1 MDPGRY
7 ERSGGIY
14 GTGVGELKASHI
26 LKSGLEIP
34 VLILLKFLFYSF
46 YFYLVLFLFVLFAKV
61 TFLRGLIM
69 GVSAYSNLLRK
80 LVCGAVSA
88 IVLITAFPVMA
99 QEEMQQFIELPVQSL
114 DNALEV
120 VSETYG
126 VGVIAPG
133 ELVRGKTAS
142 PVSGTLNAE
151 EAVSQLLHDSGLVAR
166 RSSTGAILVSANEAT
181 PPSQD
186 ESAITDSNGMPMILM
201 EGITVRGRRSAGYN
215 ETVSSGA
222 TKIETPIVET
232 PVTINVLSGQL
243 LEDRYVTSI
252 PEIIRSVSNVQVNGG
267 WDESYF
273 IRGFQVER
281 TLRNGMITQPAL
293 VNSVYR
299 ADVENLERIEVIKGP
314 NSVLYG
320 QIEPGGVVNYVTK
333 RPLDERHISAQFD
346 IGTFDLYRI
355 VGDITGPLTDSKNLL
370 ARLNIAYQNN
380 EAERDFVQQERY
392 LIAPALEWRINDRT
406 TLSANAEYLKR
417 DNTIDLGFLPIIY
430 GDPNGEVYLELPR
443 DRFLGEPDDYVK
455 TEQFVAQSILDHEFS
470 DSWSLGLN
478 LQYTNFKQEE
488 VGASFIF
495 PDFVN
500 PLTEVYRSF
509 ADPVERDAYSYQA
522 QANLKGEFSTGP
534 VDHKMFVG
542 VEYREGR
549 VDYYS
554 MLYDAANLNIFDP
567 VYGQPPLSAPELSS
581 FHNNQDDSKTIALSF
596 QDNIGLGERW
606 NLLLG
611 GRYEK
616 IDLTREYVRGP
627 REGELKEQD
636 DYVFTPQVGLL
647 FQPTPETSLYAN
659 YSESFIPQF
668 RGIQANGDLLP
679 PSEGNQVEIGAKAD
693 LFGGR
698 AIGSVALF
706 EIEKTNISVP
716 DPNEDPYSG
725 YRVPTG
731 LQRSRGI
738 EFDLRGEVTDN
749 LEIVAFYAY
758 TDAEV
763 VEDTVIPVGDRL
775 PFVSEHTASIW
786 AKYSFKENIL
796 RGLSIGAGCIYYSD
810 TETSLP
816 NVVTLDDY
824 MLVDASITY
833 ERDKWRTGL
842 HFKNILDELY
852 FNGSV
857 PQNGFSAMA
866 SIARTF

>member
-1 MDPGRY
+1 
-7 ERSGGIY
+7 
-14 GTGVGELKASHI
+14 
-26 LKSGLEIP
+26 
-34 VLILLKFLFYSF
+34 
-46 YFYLVLFLFVLFAKV
+46 
-61 TFLRGLIM
+61 M

-88 IVLITAFPVMA
+88 IALITAFPVMA
-99 QEEMQQFIELPVQSL
+99 QEEIQQFIELPVQSL
-114 DNALEV
+114 ENALET

-126 VGVIAPG
+126 VGVTAPG
-133 ELVRGKTAS
+133 ELVRGKTAP

-151 EAVSQLLHDSGLVAR
+151 EAVSQLLHNSGLVAR
-166 RSSTGAILVSANEAT
+166 RSSTGAILVSANEAAS
-181 PPSQD
+181 PSQD
-186 ESAITDSNGMPMILM
+186 ESAVTDSNGIPMLLM
-201 EGITVRGRRSAGYN
+201 EGITVRGRRVTGYGAA
-215 ETVSSGA
+215 ESSGA

-232 PVTINVLSGQL
+232 PVTINVLSGEL
-243 LEDRYVTSI
+243 LEDRHVTGI

-267 WDESYF
+267 YDESHF
-273 IRGFQVER
+273 IRGFQVQR
-281 TLRNGMITQPAL
+281 VLRNGMITQPAL
-293 VNSVYR
+293 TDAIYT

-355 VGDITGPLTDSKNLL
+355 VGDITGPLTNSKNLL
-370 ARLNIAYQNN
+370 GRLNIAYQSN

-392 LIAPALEWRINDRT
+392 LIAPSLEWRINDRT
-406 TLSANAEYLKR
+406 TLSANAEYLAR
-417 DNTIDLGFLPIIY
+417 DVTPDQGFPIIY
-430 GDPNGEVYLELPR
+430 GDPNGEVYLQLPR
-443 DRFLGEPDDYVK
+443 DRFLGEPDDSAQ
-455 TEQFVAQSILDHEFS
+455 TEQFLAQSILEHQLS
-470 DSWSLGLN
+470 DSWSLDLN
-478 LQYTNFKQEE
+478 LQYTDFYKKE
-488 VGASFIF
+488 VGANFLF

-500 PLTEVYRSF
+500 PQTEVYRSF
-509 ADPVERDAYSYQA
+509 SDPAERDANSYQA
-522 QANLKGEFSTGP
+522 QANLKGVFSTGA
-534 VDHKMFVG
+534 VDHQVFLG
-542 VEYREGR
+542 LEYRDGR
-549 VDYYS
+549 VDSFS
-554 MLYDAANLNIFDP
+554 MIFDAANLDIFNP

-581 FHNNQDDSKTIALSF
+581 YLNNRDDSRTIALSF

-668 RGIQANGDLLP
+668 TGIQANGDLLP

-716 DPNEDPYSG
+716 DPNAPPFSG
-725 YRVPTG
+725 IRIPTG
-731 LQRSRGI
+731 RQRSRGI

-775 PFVSEHTASIW
+775 PFSSEHTASIW

>member
-1 MDPGRY
+1 MVSY
-7 ERSGGIY
+7 EIDY
-14 GTGVGELKASHI
+14 LTMVLLLHEKHVI
-26 LKSGLEIP
+26 LRISP
-34 VLILLKFLFYSF
+34 MLILLKFLFYSF
-46 YFYLVLFLFVLFAKV
+46 YFYLVLFLFVSFVKIN
-61 TFLRGLIM
+61 FLRGLIM

-88 IVLITAFPVMA
+88 IALITAFPVMA
-99 QEEMQQFIELPVQSL
+99 QEEIQQFIELPVQSL
-114 DNALEV
+114 ENALET

-126 VGVIAPG
+126 VGVTAPG
-133 ELVRGKTAS
+133 ELVRGKTAP

-151 EAVSQLLHDSGLVAR
+151 EAVSQLLHNSGLVAR
-166 RSSTGAILVSANEAT
+166 RSSTGAILVSANEAAS
-181 PPSQD
+181 PSQD
-186 ESAITDSNGMPMILM
+186 ESAVTDSNGIPMLLM
-201 EGITVRGRRSAGYN
+201 EGITVRGRRVTGYGAA
-215 ETVSSGA
+215 ESSGA

-232 PVTINVLSGQL
+232 PVTINVLSGEL
-243 LEDRYVTSI
+243 LEDRHVTGI

-267 WDESYF
+267 YDESHF
-273 IRGFQVER
+273 IRGFQVQR
-281 TLRNGMITQPAL
+281 VLRNGMITQPAL
-293 VNSVYR
+293 TDAIYT

-333 RPLDERHISAQFD
+333 RPRDEFHASGQID

-370 ARLNIAYQNN
+370 GRLNIAYQSN
-380 EAERDFVQQERY
+380 EADRDFVEAERY
-392 LIAPALEWRINDRT
+392 LIAPSLEWRINDRT

-417 DNTIDLGFLPIIY
+417 DNTSDVGFPIIY
-430 GDPNGEVYLELPR
+430 GDPNGEVYLQLPR
-443 DRFLGEPDDYVK
+443 DRFLGEPDDSAQ
-455 TEQFVAQSILDHEFS
+455 TEQFLAQSILEHQLS
-470 DSWSLGLN
+470 DSWSLDLN
-478 LQYTNFKQEE
+478 LQYTDYHKED
-488 VGASFIF
+488 VGASFLL
-495 PDFVN
+495 PDWVN
-500 PLTEVYRSF
+500 PQTEVYRVF
-509 ADPVERDAYSYQA
+509 QVPYDNRAETYQA
-522 QANLKGEFSTGP
+522 QANLKGWFTTGAL
-534 VDHKMFVG
+534 DHRVFLG
-542 VEYREGR
+542 LEYRKSR
-549 VDYYS
+549 NNTLSKTFV
-554 MLYDAANLNIFDP
+554 AANLNIFDP
-567 VYGQPPLSAPELSS
+567 VYGQPPISAPELTPWSNFRS
-581 FHNNQDDSKTIALSF
+581 DSETIALSF
-596 QDNIGLGERW
+596 QDYIDFGERW

-616 IDLTREYVRGP
+616 LDSNLENVRGP
-627 REGELKEQD
+627 RKGRSQEQEKF
-636 DYVFTPQVGLL
+636 VFLPQVGLV
-647 FQPTPETSLYAN
+647 FQPTPETSLYAS
-659 YSESFIPQF
+659 YSESFKLQF
-668 RGIQANGDLLP
+668 EDIQANGDILP
-679 PSEGNQVEIGAKAD
+679 PSEGRQVEIGAKAE

-716 DPNEDPYSG
+716 DPIAGLYSG
-725 YRVPTG
+725 FKIATG

-749 LEIVAFYAY
+749 LEVAAFYAY

-763 VEDTVIPVGDRL
+763 VEDTVLPVGDRL
-775 PFVSEHTASIW
+775 PFSSEHTASIW

-833 ERDKWRTGL
+833 ERDKWRAGL

-852 FNGSV
+852 FNGSI